1 MTRPSRN
8 SLVLDGGE
16 VKWRLQAE
24 RLAAKTKVHVD
35 WVRFTVQRRNA
46 AIPSADLLFG
56 PEPFNIWEAAAH
68 RVHKVLAELPDVD
81 HWAGTQAMQ
90 LAQNVAKTL
99 GESFA
104 VNAEIR
110 KGHDFYRYRW
120 SIERNGQECGWVG
133 FLTSSESPRQQAQG
147 QTLHV
152 NLFGAACTFA
162 DNGWNL
168 RLAQLIDVEQGD
180 VTRVDLALDFFD
192 GMPGG
197 MERLAVDYRGGA
209 MDVYGKR
216 PKTTQH
222 GDWIN
227 GQERSFYLGKKAT
240 GKETNV
246 YEKGH
251 QLFGA
256 ESCNPWVRIETR
268 YGNKVRV
275 LPSDM
280 LRRPADFFAGA
291 STWHTEMLA
300 LADQMAEAEP
310 VKTTP
315 RLAIETVNAEVTRTR
330 RWLANVAA
338 PAVSF
343 AMKYFSDAEIW
354 DLFGYGVDVDRKLPG
369 RLQGFS
375 SGELA
380 GAATRTVAKFLLPA
394 GVGHAMQAA

>member
-1 MTRPSRN
+1 MTRPAKN

-24 RLAAKTKVHVD
+24 RNASKTNVHVD

-46 AIPSADLLFG
+46 ALPSAELLFG

-68 RVHKVLAELPDVD
+68 RVHKVLAELPNEE

-90 LAQNVAKTL
+90 LAQTVAGIL
-99 GESFA
+99 GREFS
-104 VNAEIR
+104 VHPEIR

-133 FLTSSESPRQQAQG
+133 FLTSSDSPRQQAQA
-147 QTLHV
+147 QTLHC

-162 DNGWNL
+162 EHEWTT
-168 RLAQLIDVEQGD
+168 RLAKLIDDEDGD

-197 MERLAVDYRGGA
+197 MERLATDYRSGA

-216 PKTTQH
+216 PKTTQP

-227 GQERSFYLGKKAT
+227 GKARSFYLGMKST
-240 GKETNV
+240 GKQTNV

-251 QLFGA
+251 QLFG
-256 ESCNPWVRIETR
+256 EDSGNPWVRIETR
-268 YGNKVRV
+268 YGNKVRE

-291 STWHTEMLA
+291 SAWHAEMLA
-300 LADQMAEAEP
+300 LADESFEPQP

-315 RLAIETVNAEVTRTR
+315 RLPAETVNAEVSRCI
-330 RWLANVAA
+330 RWLRNVAS
-338 PAVSF
+338 PSVSF
-343 AMKYFSDAEIW
+343 AIKH
-354 DLFGYGVDVDRKLPG
+354 LGVDVLLDLFPVGDDGQYKRPG
-369 RLQGFS
+369 RLKAFS
-375 SGELA
+375 ELELA
-380 GAATRTVAKFLLPA
+380 ASAARTVVTFLQPA
-394 GVGHAMQAA
+394 GPGQAMQAA